1 MQRLKM
7 HTPREKAK
15 TVLLQYA
22 GGKARIAKWV
32 LQYFP
37 HHKIYVEPFGG
48 VASVLLRKPRSQME
62 VYNDVE
68 DEVVNLM
75 EVMRDRESFDHLVD
89 QLRKTPYS
97 RAEYLQAY
105 VPATDTIERARRL
118 IVRIQMAWG
127 GRAPTGRVE
136 TFDPT
141 NSMSWMPYID
151 GLALIHRRLQGVT
164 IENRD
169 ALECMRWHDS
179 RKTLHYVDPP
189 YLAANQ
195 SRYKHDMTK
204 EQHKALLECLK
215 GLDGMVVVS
224 SYPNKLYERALADWT
239 YITRQNTT
247 ANNTYVVEALW
258 INAAAHKS
266 GDFWNKE
273 GVDEKA

>member
-1 MQRLKM
+1 MQRLKL
-7 HTPREKAK
+7 HDANEKPK

-32 LQYFP
+32 LKYFP
-37 HHKIYVEPFGG
+37 PHKVYVEPFGG
-48 VASVLLRKPRSQME
+48 VASVLLRKPRSKME
-62 VYNDVE
+62 IYNDVE

-75 EVMRDRESFDHLVD
+75 EVMRQPYAFAKLVD
-89 QLRKTPYS
+89 QLRKTPYARTEYI
-97 RAEYLQAY
+97 RAYE
-105 VPATDTIERARRL
+105 PATEPIERARRL

-127 GRAPTGRVE
+127 GRAPTGRIE

-179 RKTLHYVDPP
+179 PETLHYVDPP

-195 SRYKHDMTK
+195 SRYKHDLTK
-204 EQHKALLECLK
+204 EGHTALLACLK
-215 GLDGMVVVS
+215 ELDGMVVVS
-224 SYPNKLYERALADWT
+224 SYPNRLYARALADWH
-239 YITRQNTT
+239 YVTRQNTT
-247 ANNTYVVEALW
+247 ANNTYVVEAMW
-258 INAAAHKS
+258 INAAAYRDT
-266 GDFWNKE
+266 DFWRL
-273 GVDEKA
+273 